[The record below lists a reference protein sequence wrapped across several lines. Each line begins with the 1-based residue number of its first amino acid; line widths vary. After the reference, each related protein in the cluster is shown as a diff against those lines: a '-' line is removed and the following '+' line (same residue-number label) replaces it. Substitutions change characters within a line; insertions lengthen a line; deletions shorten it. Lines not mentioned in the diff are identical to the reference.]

1 MKNLIELRKNNDGS
15 IAVSGREL
23 HKGLEIG
30 TRYNDWIERMLK
42 YGFEENIDYIVESE
56 KVHAQKR
63 VRTYEQSDHIMT
75 LDMAKEIAMIQ
86 RSEIGKQIRKYFIE
100 VEKEHQKLLDNQP
113 KDSYMIDDP
122 VERAKRWIEEAEQ
135 RKALETKT
143 QEQAKQ
149 IEQDKP
155 KVLFAD
161 TLASSNN
168 SILIG
173 ELAKL
178 ITQGGYPIGQNKLFK
193 WLRDNG
199 FLCKSGERYNLPTQ
213 YSIDM
218 NLLDIKKRVINN
230 SDGSSRVTR
239 TTKVTG
245 KGQNYF
251 VNKFIK
257 GNEKY

>member
-30 TRYNDWIERMLK
+30 TQYDKWISRMVG
-42 YGFEENIDYIVESE
+42 YGFEENIDYIIQSVNVQS
-56 KVHAQKR
+56 QKR
-63 VRTYEQSDHIMT
+63 LRTYEQTDHIMT

-100 VEKEHQKLLDNQP
+100 VEKEHRNLLDNQP

-122 VERAKRWIEEAEQ
+122 VERAKRWIEEAEE
-135 RKALETKT
+135 RKALESKT

-149 IEQDKP
+149 IEEYKP

>member
-122 VERAKRWIEEAEQ
+122 VERAKRWIEEAEE

-161 TLASSNN
+161 TLASSKN

-257 GNEKY
+257 G

>member
-1 MKNLIELRKNNDGS
+1 MENLIELRKNNDGS

-23 HKGLEIG
+23 HEALGIKTEYKKWFS
-30 TRYNDWIERMLK
+30 RMIE
-42 YGFEENIDYIVESE
+42 YGFEENLDYVRVS
-56 KVHAQKR
+56 QKSL
-63 VRTYEQSDHIMT
+63 TLGGTQNITNHILT

-86 RSEIGKQIRKYFIE
+86 RSDIGKQIRKYFIE

-178 ITQGGYPIGQNKLFK
+178 ITQGCYPIGQNKLFK
-193 WLRDNG
+193 WLRNNG
-199 FLCKSGERYNLPTQ
+199 FLCKNGERYNLPTQ

-230 SDGSSRVTR
+230 ADGSSRVTR

-251 VNKFIK
+251 VNKFI
-257 GNEKY
+257 NNVNP

>member
-1 MKNLIELRKNNDGS
+1 MENLFNLQTKEDGT

-199 FLCKSGERYNLPTQ
+199 FLCKNGERYNLPTQ

-257 GNEKY
+257 G

>member
-199 FLCKSGERYNLPTQ
+199 FLCKNGERYNLPTQ

-257 GNEKY
+257 G

>member
-30 TRYNDWIERMLK
+30 TQYDKWISRMVG
-42 YGFEENIDYIVESE
+42 YGFEENIDYIIQSVNVQS
-56 KVHAQKR
+56 QKR
-63 VRTYEQSDHIMT
+63 LRTYEQTDHIMT

-100 VEKEHQKLLDNQP
+100 VEKEHRNLLDNQP

-122 VERAKRWIEEAEQ
+122 VERAKRWIEEAEE
-135 RKALETKT
+135 RKALESKT

-149 IEQDKP
+149 IEEYKP
-155 KVLFAD
+155 KALFAD
-161 TLASSNN
+161 TLESSDN
-168 SILIG
+168 SILVG

-178 ITQGGYPIGQNKLFK
+178 ITQGGYPIGQNKLFD
-193 WLRDNG
+193 WLRKNDY
-199 FLCKSGERYNLPTQ
+199 LCKNGERYNLPTQ
-213 YSIDM
+213 NSIDM
-218 NLLDIKKRVINN
+218 NLFDIKKRVITNA
-230 SDGSSRVTR
+230 DGSTRVTR

-245 KGQNYF
+245 KGQTYF
-251 VNKFIK
+251 VNKFLK
-257 GNEKY
+257 

>member
-161 TLASSNN
+161 TLASSKN

-257 GNEKY
+257 G

>member
-1 MKNLIELRKNNDGS
+1 MENLFNLQTKEDGT

-149 IEQDKP
+149 IEQYKP

-199 FLCKSGERYNLPTQ
+199 FLCKNGERYNLPTQ

-257 GNEKY
+257 G

>member
-1 MKNLIELRKNNDGS
+1 MFNIEIKNNNEYGPVVSSRTVASELGKEHKTVLRELDNTLKSDGTDLYRQIIKSEYKNERGKKYREYLLTEKGFTVYMFNIQGYNEFKIAYVNEFERMKNQLQQN
-15 IAVSGREL
+15 
-23 HKGLEIG
+23 
-30 TRYNDWIERMLK
+30 T
-42 YGFEENIDYIVESE
+42 
-56 KVHAQKR
+56 
-63 VRTYEQSDHIMT
+63 
-75 LDMAKEIAMIQ
+75 
-86 RSEIGKQIRKYFIE
+86 
-100 VEKEHQKLLDNQP
+100 
-113 KDSYMIDDP
+113 DSYMIDDP

>member
-257 GNEKY
+257 R

>member
-1 MKNLIELRKNNDGS
+1 MLFRS

-161 TLASSNN
+161 TLASSKN

-257 GNEKY
+257 G

>member
-63 VRTYEQSDHIMT
+63 VRTYEQSDNIMT

-199 FLCKSGERYNLPTQ
+199 FLCKNGERYNLPTQ

-257 GNEKY
+257 G

>member
-1 MKNLIELRKNNDGS
+1 MEKLFNLQTKDDGT

-23 HKGLEIG
+23 HKGLEIE
-30 TRYNDWIERMLK
+30 TPYKQWLNRMIA
-42 YGFEENIDYIVESE
+42 YGFEENTDYILVT
-56 KVHAQKR
+56 QKSLTNNPR
-63 VRTYEQSDHIMT
+63 NPYTVQTDHIMT

-86 RSEIGKQIRKYFIE
+86 RSEIGKQIRKYFIDI
-100 VEKEHQKLLDNQP
+100 EKQYQNKLNAQP

-135 RKALETKT
+135 RKILETKT

-251 VNKFIK
+251 VNKFVK
-257 GNEKY
+257 RQ

>member
-30 TRYNDWIERMLK
+30 TQYDKWISRMVG
-42 YGFEENIDYIVESE
+42 YGFEENIDYIIQSVNVQS
-56 KVHAQKR
+56 QKR
-63 VRTYEQSDHIMT
+63 LRTYEQTDHIMT

-100 VEKEHQKLLDNQP
+100 VEKEHRNLLDNQP

-122 VERAKRWIEEAEQ
+122 VERAKRWIEEAEE
-135 RKALETKT
+135 RKALESKT

-149 IEQDKP
+149 IEEYKP
-155 KVLFAD
+155 EALFAD
-161 TLASSNN
+161 TLESSDN
-168 SILIG
+168 SILVG

-178 ITQGGYPIGQNKLFK
+178 ITQGGYPIGQNKLFD
-193 WLRDNG
+193 WLRKNDY
-199 FLCKSGERYNLPTQ
+199 LCKNGERYNLPTQ
-213 YSIDM
+213 NSIDM
-218 NLLDIKKRVINN
+218 NLFDIKKRVITNA
-230 SDGSSRVTR
+230 DGSTRVTR

-245 KGQNYF
+245 KGQTYF
-251 VNKFIK
+251 VNKFLQ
-257 GNEKY
+257 

>member
-23 HKGLEIG
+23 HKGLEIE
-30 TRYNDWIERMLK
+30 TQYTKWISRMIG
-42 YGFEENIDYIVESE
+42 YGFEENIDFITIS
-56 KVHAQKR
+56 QKR
-63 VRTYEQSDHIMT
+63 LTAQGNETTFTDHIMT

-122 VERAKRWIEEAEQ
+122 VERAKRWIEEAEE
-135 RKALETKT
+135 RKALESKT
-143 QEQAKQ
+143 QEQAEQ
-149 IEQDKP
+149 IEKDKP

-161 TLASSNN
+161 TLASSDN

-199 FLCKSGERYNLPTQ
+199 FLCKNGERYNLPTQ

-230 SDGSSRVTR
+230 ADGSSRVTR

-245 KGQNYF
+245 KGQSYF
-251 VNKFIK
+251 VNKFVK
-257 GNEKY
+257 GDEQ